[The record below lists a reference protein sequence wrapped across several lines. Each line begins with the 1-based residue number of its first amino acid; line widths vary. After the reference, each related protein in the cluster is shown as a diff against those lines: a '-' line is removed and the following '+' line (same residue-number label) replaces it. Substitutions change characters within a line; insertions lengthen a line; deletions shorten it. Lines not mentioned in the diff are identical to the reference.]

1 MIQLRR
7 APGESDL
14 LRKGASF
21 HEHAAALRSRH
32 ALRSQLLGGHRAEGP
47 RGFAKWQMP
56 DTVAADH
63 EHIVKSSENVVCNL
77 RFDRTYDL
85 IAISTSL
92 NRGNRSMATAITR
105 R

>member
-14 LRKGASF
+14 LRKVASF
-21 HEHAAALRSRH
+21 HGHAAAVRSND
-32 ALRSQLLGGHRAEGP
+32 AMRSHLPGPHRAEGP
-47 RGFAKWQMP
+47 RGFADWQMP

-63 EHIVKSSENVVCNL
+63 EHRVKSLENVVCNL

-85 IAISTSL
+85 IAVSSSP
-92 NRGNRSMATAITR
+92 NRGNRSMATASTR